1 MCCQKL
7 QWIIRRP
14 LILLTTSIY
23 YHLNYNKKGVENQNL
38 FKPP

>member
-23 YHLNYNKKGVENQNL
+23 YHLNYNKKG
-38 FKPP
+38 